1 MSYSDDDIIVVLKSS
16 IFRIKISKIIIDN
29 GYNTLMV
36 NTSSITLST
45 GDTYNFNATSIP
57 NKYKFKDATS
67 IDSYDLENISSGV
80 CQVNVLTDLDVLAYK
95 YVLAHISEFM

>member
-1 MSYSDDDIIVVLKSS
+1 MSYSDDDIIMVLKSS

-57 NKYKFKDATS
+57 NKYKFNDATS

-95 YVLAHISEFM
+95 YVFTHISEFM